1 MTIGPFSFPVAP
13 LILLVSVAI
22 AVVAAR
28 IAGRGNP
35 AAERVIVN
43 SVIVGIVVSRLSF
56 VAHYLPAY
64 QGNVLKMLDFRDR
77 GFDLLPGAVA
87 GAAVL
92 LWAVVRRR
100 QLRRAAI
107 FAALAG
113 IFSWSIATTFA
124 GTGNESESLPAV
136 NVVDMHGKLQSL
148 TRNDGKPLVIN
159 LWASWCAPC
168 RGEMPILAQAQR
180 QYDGVDLAF
189 VNQGESRATVSDF
202 VSTQGLSLQ
211 NLLLDPS
218 LDVARAVGARAF
230 PTTLFY
236 DGKGK
241 LLAVHLG
248 PFSAATFQ
256 NALETL
262 YPSSIVP
269 RG

>member
-13 LILLVSVAI
+13 LILLISVAI
-22 AVVAAR
+22 AVVVAR
-28 IAGRGNP
+28 IAGRGSR
-35 AAERVIVN
+35 AAEQVIVN
-43 SVIVGIVVSRLSF
+43 SVIVGLVVSRLSF

-64 QGNVLKMLDFRDR
+64 QGDVVKMLDFRDR
-77 GFDLLPGAVA
+77 GFDLLPGLVA
-87 GAAVL
+87 GVAVV
-92 LWAVVRRR
+92 LWAVIRRR
-100 QLRRAAI
+100 PLRRAAI

-124 GTGNESESLPAV
+124 GTGNEPASLPAV
-136 NVVDMHGKLQSL
+136 NVVDMSGKVQSL
-148 TRNDGKPLVIN
+148 TRNDGKPLVVN

-168 RGEMPILAQAQR
+168 RGEMPVLAQAQR
-180 QYDGVDLAF
+180 QYSGVDLAF
-189 VNQGESRATVSDF
+189 VNQGESRVAVSDF
-202 VSTQGLSLQ
+202 VSMQGLSLQ
-211 NLLLDPS
+211 NILLDPS

-262 YPSSIVP
+262 YPSNVVP
-269 RG
+269 RS